1 MTGVRRSGS
10 ACGCYNTQRS
20 VHVVTT
26 TPIHPGVGGVISARN
41 YQWWQWETVRGRACW
56 RVSVAARVW
65 DPAAYAW
72 WQLVVPV
79 AGILP
84 RVFWSALGHAFV
96 WLNC

>member
-1 MTGVRRSGS
+1 
-10 ACGCYNTQRS
+10 
-20 VHVVTT
+20 
-26 TPIHPGVGGVISARN
+26 
-41 YQWWQWETVRGRACW
+41 
-56 RVSVAARVW
+56 VAARAW